1 MTIAENFIAQ
11 PIELNRI
18 EGKREGNTMAEEG
31 EEVLEEIRGE
41 PTEDGLIV
49 EYQVLN
55 EAIWRRGRDTL
66 LMISIF
72 IPTALGLVLFAVQ
85 HRSELGRNIFINL
98 PNAGFVP
105 LASLILI
112 LISYFWCWTST
123 MLDNIFF
130 DRIHEIEDLLHIEG
144 HHYVLERIKCNTWF
158 KFRRK
163 MWHFIL
169 PLFIIAY
176 LVAAIWLFRETVI
189 G

>member
-1 MTIAENFIAQ
+1 LVNKDSLLRLACMH
-11 PIELNRI
+11 
-18 EGKREGNTMAEEG
+18 
-31 EEVLEEIRGE
+31 
-41 PTEDGLIV
+41 DIV
-49 EYQVLN
+49 SWICRVFGDFESSYGTNALRVCFGFSQ
-55 EAIWRRGRDTL
+55 RRRPAHVYCARQL
-66 LMISIF
+66 SIF
-72 IPTALGLVLFAVQ
+72 IPTALGLVLFSVQ

>member
-1 MTIAENFIAQ
+1 LVNKDSLLRLACMH
-11 PIELNRI
+11 
-18 EGKREGNTMAEEG
+18 
-31 EEVLEEIRGE
+31 
-41 PTEDGLIV
+41 DIV
-49 EYQVLN
+49 SWICRVFGDFESSYGTNALRVCFGFSQ
-55 EAIWRRGRDTL
+55 RRRPAHVYCARQL
-66 LMISIF
+66 SIF